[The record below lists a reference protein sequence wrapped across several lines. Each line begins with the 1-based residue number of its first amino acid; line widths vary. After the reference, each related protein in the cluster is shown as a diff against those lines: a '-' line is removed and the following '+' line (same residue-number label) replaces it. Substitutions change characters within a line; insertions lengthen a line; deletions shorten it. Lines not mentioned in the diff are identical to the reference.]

1 MSVFQ
6 PTSTDE
12 WVRDQTKR
20 TNLNDRRPR
29 PSTERV
35 GTPAQRDA
43 MYVPPA
49 NLAQRVA
56 LANRQVRWFNTTQGW
71 WESYYTTTGE
81 AGLLVRGLRASIAG
95 VAVAPGW
102 YPMPD
107 AGGPRRRLVGNGSQA
122 MGSGSLY
129 TNWRTTGEDTFWIGS
144 GAQGITPST
153 ATGQSLTVGLAG
165 EYDLEYRL
173 GLQAGSGT
181 GVFGIYRHWAAATWI
196 LLDPGVLLAGYGTSF
211 QGAMRVQIPAAG
223 AIGMG
228 VNSGTLTVGGTNY
241 NTGLFDLRYTSPP
254 FAS

>member
-12 WVRDQTKR
+12 WVRDQTKK

-29 PSTERV
+29 PSRERV
-35 GTPAQRDA
+35 GTAAQRDA
-43 MYVPPA
+43 MFPPPA
-49 NLAQRVA
+49 NLAQRVV
-56 LANRQVRWFNTTQGW
+56 LANRQVRWFNTEQGW

-81 AGLLVRGLRASIAG
+81 AGLTVRGLRTVIAT

-102 YPMPD
+102 YPMSD
-107 AGGPRRRLVGNGSQA
+107 AGGPRRRVVGNAAQN
-122 MGSGSLY
+122 MTSGGLY
-129 TNWRTTGEDTFWIGS
+129 INWRLTGEDTFWIGS
-144 GAQGITPST
+144 GTPGIVGSA
-153 ATGQSLTVGLAG
+153 ATGQTLKAGIAG

-181 GVFGIYRHWAAATWI
+181 GVFGIYRHFGAATWL
-196 LLDPGVLLAGYGTSF
+196 LLDPGVLQSGYGTSF
-211 QGAMRVQIPAAG
+211 QGAMRLQIPAAG

-228 VNSGTLTVGGTNY
+228 VNSGTLSVGGTNY
-241 NTGLFDLRYTSPP
+241 NTALFDLRYTSPP